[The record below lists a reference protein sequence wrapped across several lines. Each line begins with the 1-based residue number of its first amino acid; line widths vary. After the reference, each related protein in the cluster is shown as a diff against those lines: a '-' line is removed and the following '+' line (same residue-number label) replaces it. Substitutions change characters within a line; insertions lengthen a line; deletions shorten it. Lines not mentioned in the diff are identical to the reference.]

1 MACCTGRVG
10 EELLV
15 KIALV
20 VGARPNYM
28 KVAPILREILR
39 KREEGSTDLEP
50 LLVHTGQHYD
60 AAMSDSFFDD
70 LGMPPPDEFL
80 NVGSDTHAKQTARV
94 MAAFDEVC
102 DRRRPDAVLV
112 VGDVNSTLACALVA
126 AKRGIRVIHVEA
138 GLRSRDRSM
147 PEEVNRILTDQI
159 SDLLL
164 VTSEDAIE
172 NLEGEGI
179 DRHRIRLVGNP
190 MIDSLEAARP
200 AIEGKAPLAF
210 AYGVVTL
217 HRPGNVDDQNDLGPI
232 IQGLEEASKSLP
244 LIFPVHPRTSARLV
258 AMGFALKIREDIA
271 EIPPGPGLWALPP
284 LPYLEFLRL
293 VRWCSIVLTDSGG
306 IQEETTVL
314 GVPCAT
320 LRPNTERPITVEVG
334 TNELL
339 PRTASAI
346 VDAVNRVVEG
356 RWKSGTRPP
365 LWDGRSAARIVDAIA
380 GMK

>member
-1 MACCTGRVG
+1 MAAEGKPVR
-10 EELLV
+10 
-15 KIALV
+15 IALV

-28 KVAPILREILR
+28 KVAPILREIERR
-39 KREEGSTDLEP
+39 KRGGTSDLEP

-60 AAMSDSFFDD
+60 AAMSDSFFAD
-70 LGMPPPDEFL
+70 LGMRGPDEFL

-102 DRRRPDAVLV
+102 DRHSLDAVLV

-147 PEEVNRILTDQI
+147 PEEVNRVLTDQI

-164 VTSEDAIE
+164 VTSEDAIG
-172 NLEGEGI
+172 NLKGEGI
-179 DRHRIRLVGNP
+179 EEARIVFVGNP

-200 AIEGKAPLAF
+200 AIEKSRPLSF
-210 AYGVVTL
+210 AYGIVTL
-217 HRPGNVDDQNDLGPI
+217 HRPGNVDDQEDLRPI
-232 IQGLEEASKSLP
+232 IEGLERASSMLP
-244 LIFPVHPRTSARLV
+244 LIFPVHPRTSARLKK
-258 AMGFALKIREDIA
+258 MGFALRIA
-271 EIPPGPGLWALPP
+271 ESVSEIPSAEGFWALPP

-293 VRWCSIVLTDSGG
+293 VRWSSIVLTDSGG

-320 LRPNTERPITVEVG
+320 LRPNTERPITVDVG
-334 TNELL
+334 TNELI
-339 PRTASAI
+339 PRTAEAI
-346 VDAVNRVVEG
+346 ETVVRQVVEG
-356 RWKSGTRPP
+356 RWKRGSRPP
-365 LWDGRSAARIVDAIA
+365 LWDGKAAGRIVDAIA